1 MKKCVQCGAD
11 LPDGA
16 SLCPYCAASQV
27 ERHTVSPPR
36 RINRFRLR
44 RVIMTAAVTAS
55 LVGSAVAIVLGVR
68 AIREKE
74 RREAEAAALAALE
87 AQQEAVDSQDRL
99 PLRRHA
105 WAGLMSARAPTTPGA
120 LIAPGIL
127 LSASGI
133 RALPFI
139 MAAILSIGNTAPI
152 RES

>member
-44 RVIMTAAVTAS
+44 RAVMAVVVTVS
-55 LVGSAVAIVLGVR
+55 LVGSATAIVLGVR

-87 AQQEAVDSQDRL
+87 AQQEAVENTDPLDALLESLAVPEEAEPTPL
-99 PLRRHA
+99 PGDVA
-105 WAGLMSARAPTTPGA
+105 EGA
-120 LIAPGIL
+120 EYPYYLEY
-127 LSASGI
+127 
-133 RALPFI
+133 
-139 MAAILSIGNTAPI
+139 TA
-152 RES
+152 ENGQV